1 MHDLG
6 SLKRTEDFCDD
17 FQSYIRSYSE
27 ALDERGI
34 AYDTSMVEMLVELTT
49 VRDGLYS
56 RTTLTTAAMGHALEM
71 SEKAGRML
79 DELVL
84 TTGMG
89 EAT

>member
-1 MHDLG
+1 
-6 SLKRTEDFCDD
+6 
-17 FQSYIRSYSE
+17 
-27 ALDERGI
+27 
-34 AYDTSMVEMLVELTT
+34 MVEMLVELTT

-79 DELVL
+79 DEL